1 MEILAALFFEGLEL
15 RPASGGVTKI
25 DLTGIHFSMAA
36 PTPVPLTVAPHL
48 MVLVH
53 CPEGAS
59 PTAALEVIFTKDG
72 ERVARNAQSLQVEP
86 GRFGYR
92 LVRAEVEIEDYG
104 TIEAH
109 CRVDQGP
116 VTVVPFTI
124 LPPVPA
130 DPPSDPGPEAS

>member
-1 MEILAALFFEGLEL
+1 
-15 RPASGGVTKI
+15 
-25 DLTGIHFSMAA
+25 
-36 PTPVPLTVAPHL
+36 
-48 MVLVH
+48 MVLMH

-72 ERVARNAQSLQVEP
+72 ERVARNAQPLQVEP

-92 LVRAEVEIEDYG
+92 LVRAEIEVADYG

-109 CRVDQGP
+109 CRIDQGP
-116 VTVVPFTI
+116 VTVVPFTL

-130 DPPSDPGPEAS
+130 DPPSGPGPDAS